1 MADIGSTSIYLLS
14 TAPILNK
21 KAPTRPIIVR
31 TVVGSTFKNSH
42 ECNIL
47 VKFIPTE
54 PRTGHI
60 LPGLQRHYPVS
71 IAPLWGT
78 GCKVL
83 FTNEDLMVT
92 KIDQLVCKVWHYWK
106 KHFWRLPLLQ
116 STHFANSAYQQS
128 TMAELINFLHVRFF
142 IPVKSTYLAAIK
154 QGFFVSVLGTNQ

>member
-71 IAPLWGT
+71 IAPLWGA

-92 KIDQLVCKVWHYWK
+92 KIDQLVWKVWHYLK
-106 KHFWRLPLLQ
+106 KHFLETTTVTINTFCQLSIPTEHNGIINPYPTYYIFRL
-116 STHFANSAYQQS
+116 
-128 TMAELINFLHVRFF
+128 
-142 IPVKSTYLAAIK
+142 VK
-154 QGFFVSVLGTNQ
+154 